1 MKNVVYYSTL
11 FILWVVIHLLLSSAL
26 ILILSID
33 GPYALAIAAVMP
45 EVWILSIGLAM
56 FTRKAMAKRILHE
69 EKRYSK
75 VISTVLVALGSVMI
89 IANIVLSAIQQKAI
103 DEAMPI
109 HTPAVVE
116 NKTFAAND
124 NVDNSEKS
132 RLKRTIYDYKKELD
146 KEVEKTMKIVPQAI
160 DDVVTLE
167 KVSKLE
173 SVYSYNYQLKIDKAN
188 FAQDD
193 LNDIINDFGEDV
205 RIGIYYEAI
214 SVCGLA
220 EIDPNEFFKEANI
233 KFKYSFSDINNSHI
247 GTYELDYKELAKE

>member
-11 FILWVVIHLLLSSAL
+11 FIFWVVIHLLLSSAL

-33 GPYALAIAAVMP
+33 GPYALAIATIIP
-45 EVWILSIGLAM
+45 ELFILSVGITM
-56 FTRKAMAKRILHE
+56 FTRRALAKRILHE
-69 EKRYSK
+69 ERSYSK
-75 VISTVLVALGSVMI
+75 VIPTVLVTLGGIMI
-89 IANIVLSAIQQKAI
+89 VANIVLSAIQQKRI
-103 DEAMPI
+103 DENMPI
-109 HTPAVVE
+109 YTHEVIE
-116 NKTFAAND
+116 NKTVTASD
-124 NVDNSEKS
+124 NVGNSKES
-132 RLKRTIYDYKKELD
+132 PLTRTIHNYKEELD
-146 KEVEKTMKIVPQAI
+146 KEIEETMKVVPQSI

-220 EIDPNEFFKEANI
+220 EIDPNEFFKAANI